1 MHNFL
6 YMNLLSILIPPRG
19 MKNFI
24 SFLSIILLSC
34 NTIFAQSNSDSSFAL
49 EKENGHYYFE
59 TQINDKVPAKMML
72 ESGIFVMVMDSLYA
86 FENKEAINLD
96 YVRTQGNEK
105 MNLGGKV
112 YNITHKAKGKI
123 QLGNNMEYC
132 GEIFILSEY
141 KTYSGI
147 AIPIQNICN
156 TEDGSRIL
164 KLDMEK
170 QALRSMSRKQFDSE
184 SSDYTAT
191 NINYDSYMGM
201 PAVKTHL
208 DFEKGGKNYSLPG
221 NYLLDL
227 GNASFVFLMKQ
238 SQIVQDFLHDNPDIE
253 LKKAYNKKGVLIAE
267 AIITEKSSLCNRSF
281 EKQIIAIT
289 SALPKFTVEG
299 SVGLKFFEGAVSVF
313 DFDKQKFYTK

>member
-1 MHNFL
+1 MKNIFS
-6 YMNLLSILIPPRG
+6 LLSIL
-19 MKNFI
+19 
-24 SFLSIILLSC
+24 LLGY
-34 NTIFAQSNSDSSFAL
+34 NTIFAQSNGDGSFAL
-49 EKENGHYYFE
+49 KEENGHYYFE

-72 ESGIFVMVMDSLYA
+72 ESGIFVMVMDSIYA

-96 YVRTQGNEK
+96 YVRTDGNEK

-112 YNITHKAKGKI
+112 YDITHKAKGKVG
-123 QLGNNMEYC
+123 LGNNMEYC
-132 GEIFILSEY
+132 GEIFILSGY
-141 KTYSGI
+141 NTYSGI

-156 TEDGSRIL
+156 TEDGSRII

-170 QALRSMSRKQFDSE
+170 FELRSMSRKQFKSE
-184 SSDYTAT
+184 AEDYTAT
-191 NINYDSYMGM
+191 AINYDSYMGM

-238 SQIVQDFLHDNPDIE
+238 SQVVQDFLHDNPDIE
-253 LKKAYNKKGVLIAE
+253 LKKAYNKKGVLVAE
-267 AIITEKSSLCNRSF
+267 AIVTEKASLCNRVF
-281 EKQIIAIT
+281 EKQVIVIT
-289 SALPKFTVEG
+289 SSLPKFTVEG

-313 DFDKQKFYTK
+313 DFDKRKFYTK

>member
-86 FENKEAINLD
+86 FENKEVINLD

-123 QLGNNMEYC
+123 QLGNNMEYR

-141 KTYSGI
+141 KAYSGI

-238 SQIVQDFLHDNPDIE
+238 SQIVQDFLHDNLDIE

>member
-1 MHNFL
+1 
-6 YMNLLSILIPPRG
+6 
-19 MKNFI
+19 MKSFV
-24 SFLSIILLSC
+24 SFLSIVLFSC
-34 NTIFAQSNSDSSFAL
+34 NTIFAQSNSDGSFAL
-49 EKENGHYYFE
+49 KKENGHYYFE
-59 TQINDKVPAKMML
+59 TLINEKAPAKMML

-96 YVRTQGNEK
+96 YTRTQGNEN

-112 YNITHKAKGKI
+112 YDITHKAKGKI
-123 QLGNNMEYC
+123 QLGNNVEYC
-132 GEIFILSEY
+132 GEIFILSGY
-141 KTYSGI
+141 NTYSGI
-147 AIPIQNICN
+147 AIPIQNIYN
-156 TEDGSRIL
+156 TEDGSRII

-170 QALRSMSRKQFDSE
+170 LEFRSMSRKQFQSE
-184 SSDYTAT
+184 VGDYAVTA
-191 NINYDSYMGM
+191 INYNSYMGM

-208 DFEKGGKNYSLPG
+208 DFEKDGKNYSLPG

-238 SQIVQDFLHDNPDIE
+238 SQVVQGFLHDNQDIE
-253 LKKAYNKKGVLIAE
+253 LKKAYNKKGVLVAE
-267 AIITEKSSLCNRSF
+267 AIVTEKASLCNRGF
-281 EKQIIAIT
+281 EKQVIAIT

>member
-86 FENKEAINLD
+86 FENKEVINLD

-123 QLGNNMEYC
+123 QLGNNMEYR

-141 KTYSGI
+141 KANSGI

>member
-1 MHNFL
+1 MELF
-6 YMNLLSILIPPRG
+6 SIRIQRTFQLV
-19 MKNFI
+19 
-24 SFLSIILLSC
+24 STILLLGY
-34 NTIFAQSNSDSSFAL
+34 NTIFAQSNGDGSFAL
-49 EKENGHYYFE
+49 KEENGHYYFE

-72 ESGIFVMVMDSLYA
+72 ESGIFVMVMDSIYA

-96 YVRTQGNEK
+96 YVRTDGNEK

-112 YNITHKAKGKI
+112 YDITHKAKGKVG
-123 QLGNNMEYC
+123 LGNNMEYC
-132 GEIFILSEY
+132 GEIFILSGY
-141 KTYSGI
+141 NTYSGI

-156 TEDGSRIL
+156 TEDGSRII

-170 QALRSMSRKQFDSE
+170 FELRSMSRKQFKSE
-184 SSDYTAT
+184 AEDYTAT
-191 NINYDSYMGM
+191 AINYDSYMGM

-238 SQIVQDFLHDNPDIE
+238 SQVVQDFLHDNPDIE
-253 LKKAYNKKGVLIAE
+253 LKKAYNKKGVLVAE
-267 AIITEKSSLCNRSF
+267 AIVTEKASLCNRVF
-281 EKQIIAIT
+281 EKQVIAIT
-289 SALPKFTVEG
+289 SSLPKFTVEG

-313 DFDKQKFYTK
+313 DFDKRKFYTK